1 MKYNATLNLNPY
13 TVTIRPVLRSLVG
26 TAHPLGR
33 GLRTLIGGMPGL
45 PTKSCT
51 AIKTRRDFRR
61 ATRNDAAHHWTGLS
75 R

>member
-13 TVTIRPVLRSLVG
+13 TGTIRPMLRSLVG
-26 TAHPLGR
+26 TGHPRAR

-45 PTKSCT
+45 TTKSCT

-61 ATRNDAAHHWTGLS
+61 ATRNNAAHYWISLS

>member
-13 TVTIRPVLRSLVG
+13 TGTIRPVLRSLVG
-26 TAHPLGR
+26 TGHPLGR

-51 AIKTRRDFRR
+51 AISTRPGLCR
-61 ATRNDAAHHWTGLS
+61 ATRNNAAHYWISLS